1 MEKDDREA
9 QVNELGGRVAE
20 RRPQQLHAGH
30 DHQEDVPAVG
40 RARKDSVKDCW
51 GLSGELHQLWFREH
65 LLCQAATAGR
75 GGLCRHPHLSK
86 EQTQSQSLG
95 PLSEVSWGGA
105 RIETQ
110 SRGTLEHSTR
120 SSKFLPHDF
129 LSPLSST
136 RARGSLGCQ
145 QKQSALSHP
154 SGTPRLRFY
163 FFKCLINLFI

>member
-9 QVNELGGRVAE
+9 QVNELGSRVAE

-40 RARKDSVKDCW
+40 RARKDTVKNCC
-51 GLSGELHQLWFREH
+51 GLSGELHQLRFREH
-65 LLCQAATAGR
+65 LLCQAATARGCR
-75 GGLCRHPHLSK
+75 GGGSVVI
-86 EQTQSQSLG
+86 QTQSQSLG
-95 PLSEVSWGGA
+95 PLSEVSWGRA

-129 LSPLSST
+129 RSPLSST

-145 QKQSALSHP
+145 QKQSTLSHP
-154 SGTPRLRFY
+154 SGTPKLRFY

>member
-65 LLCQAATAGR
+65 LLCQAATAGGGGSVVIHICQR
-75 GGLCRHPHLSK
+75 SKHSLRVWVPCLRSHGAERGLKLSPGGLWSTAQGAANFCPMISSVPCPPQGHGVPLDASRNRVRCPILVGHP
-86 EQTQSQSLG
+86 G
-95 PLSEVSWGGA
+95 YA
-105 RIETQ
+105 FI
-110 SRGTLEHSTR
+110 
-120 SSKFLPHDF
+120 FL
-129 LSPLSST
+129 
-136 RARGSLGCQ
+136 
-145 QKQSALSHP
+145 
-154 SGTPRLRFY
+154 
-163 FFKCLINLFI
+163 NV